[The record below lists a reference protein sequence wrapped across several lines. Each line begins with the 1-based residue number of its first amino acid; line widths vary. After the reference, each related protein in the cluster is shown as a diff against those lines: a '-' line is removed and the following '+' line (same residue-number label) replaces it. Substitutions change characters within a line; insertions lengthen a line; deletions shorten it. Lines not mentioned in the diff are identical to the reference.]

1 MPPLHPFFVHF
12 PVALLTVGFFADVC
26 SVVLRRAS
34 AAQRVGWWNLIAG
47 TAGLVAAVLSGLV
60 AKADV
65 GVRRGIG
72 AATGTL
78 PGDAYRGGDG
88 SFAAADIGPGSDSA
102 ASAASNGFAL
112 QAADTL
118 AAHEQFAFVTIA
130 AFLLLLYWRIRNKTE
145 LPPALPRL
153 YLLLYGA
160 CVVLL
165 WCTAWFGGE
174 LVYLFGVGVL
184 GNAAP

>member
-12 PVALLTVGFFADVC
+12 PVALLTVGFCADVC
-26 SVVLRRAS
+26 AVVLRRAS
-34 AAQRVGWWNLIAG
+34 AAQRVGWWNLIVG

-60 AKADV
+60 AKAEV

-72 AATGTL
+72 AATGTM
-78 PGDAYRGGDG
+78 PEDG
-88 SFAAADIGPGSDSA
+88 FLAAADTGPGSDSA
-102 ASAASNGFAL
+102 ASAASNGFAV

-118 AAHEQFAFVTIA
+118 AAHEQFAFMTIA

-145 LPPALPRL
+145 IPPALPRL

-160 CVVLL
+160 CIVLL

-184 GNAAP
+184 GNTAP